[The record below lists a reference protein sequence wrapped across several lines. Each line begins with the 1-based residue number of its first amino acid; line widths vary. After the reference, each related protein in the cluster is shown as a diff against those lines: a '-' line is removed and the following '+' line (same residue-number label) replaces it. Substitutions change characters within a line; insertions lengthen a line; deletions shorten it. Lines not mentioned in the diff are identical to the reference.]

1 MLRDPG
7 ARHRDPSHS
16 QASRGSLE
24 EEAVQVP
31 LVWFALAGRMRKMGW
46 AAGRHT

>member
-31 LVWFALAGRMRKMGW
+31 LEWSALAGRMGKMGW